1 MMIWI
6 PVMRRVFPT
15 NGNMALSTHNA
26 GSLEAFTLKVSE
38 ALARSDGV
46 PTEAEKGGAECGKK
60 QNARDRERTRE
71 KARHVTRVRV
81 HILERLHAAEDVL
94 FQPLRHDVG
103 GRCGRCEGE
112 AGAEEDEA
120 ERRHGR
126 MISKN
131 RPLCLA
137 RVVSRRVVGAGLTT
151 RKSVGHLRWG
161 FGRCPTRITISRTD
175 LLLSSCTWK
184 EGSLK

>member
-1 MMIWI
+1 MECGGCGSRTHRTVPVLTASSINELKAFRLMIWI

-71 KARHVTRVRV
+71 NASSLCVLATGCLFWRAGFRVR
-81 HILERLHAAEDVL
+81 ANATAENVL
-94 FQPLRHDVG
+94 FQPCTMSG
-103 GRCGRCEGE
+103 GVAATR
-112 AGAEEDEA
+112 
-120 ERRHGR
+120 
-126 MISKN
+126 
-131 RPLCLA
+131 LA
-137 RVVSRRVVGAGLTT
+137 P
-151 RKSVGHLRWG
+151 WIN
-161 FGRCPTRITISRTD
+161 PRT
-175 LLLSSCTWK
+175 SN
-184 EGSLK
+184 